1 MKIAIASSVLTFSTL
16 AISPVQAAQLI
27 IPNTT
32 VLGTNVFS
40 GPTFTVSGNFLPSD
54 TLSINV
60 SGTVDLAAG
69 GLTINAAGVIVAPQT
84 TVTGNNPG
92 QIFIAGGSDIV
103 PGKPNGALLIG
114 NGTLGFFPLFSA
126 TAANGLGN
134 ANPPTNL
141 SLSGVPLSSIF
152 TNVGFTGIA
161 NGTVLE
167 FRVND
172 SNTFDNSGQFVISSQ
187 QVPEPSKVLGL
198 GMLGLGAVAQRK
210 LARSK
215 ESNKQ
220 EN

>member
-1 MKIAIASSVLTFSTL
+1 M
-16 AISPVQAAQLI
+16 
-27 IPNTT
+27 
-32 VLGTNVFS
+32 
-40 GPTFTVSGNFLPSD
+40 
-54 TLSINV
+54 
-60 SGTVDLAAG
+60 
-69 GLTINAAGVIVAPQT
+69 
-84 TVTGNNPG
+84 
-92 QIFIAGGSDIV
+92 
-103 PGKPNGALLIG
+103 
-114 NGTLGFFPLFSA
+114 
-126 TAANGLGN
+126 
-134 ANPPTNL
+134 
-141 SLSGVPLSSIF
+141 PLSSIF